1 MCAPQVLF
9 IADIFVR
16 ARMSFD
22 VAGVAVIDQKVIW
35 QTYRRSWLSV
45 DVIAAM
51 PWWLSGVREL
61 KLLQVCTHLHPCP
74 PAPLPAPPHLRTSAP
89 LHRTPVPHQ
98 CIAPS
103 HRASAPPQLLRLAKL
118 ATIHV
123 KPMKGGVGNLL
134 RILRMMFIYTLAAHW
149 VSVSKCKCK

>member
-61 KLLQVCTHLHPCP
+61 KLLQVCT
-74 PAPLPAPPHLRTSAP
+74 PASLYPRTPARTSAPPHLRTLAP
-89 LHRTPVPHQ
+89 HPRTAPVHRTLTPRL
-98 CIAPS
+98 
-103 HRASAPPQLLRLAKL
+103 RAS
-118 ATIHV
+118 T
-123 KPMKGGVGNLL
+123 
-134 RILRMMFIYTLAAHW
+134 AAASRQARDHP
-149 VSVSKCKCK
+149 CQAAEGRRG